1 MHKDKPH
8 INDAVIALIPK
19 CPNPSSMKELRP
31 IALCNVIYKILSK
44 ALANRL
50 KPLLQKCVSLEQA
63 AFVQDRLITDNVLVA
78 GLRQGDPLSPY
89 LFILGMEG
97 LSSLI
102 HKAELLGNMHGI
114 QICRGAPKMHHLMF
128 ADDVFLFFQASE
140 KETNEVATILKTFEV
155 ASSQAINYD
164 KSEVF
169 LNRHA
174 PPTTHIMLY
183 NTLHVQKCVTTGKY
197 LGIPSMIGRNKNEVF
212 RFIKERIWKKL
223 QSWSHKS
230 LSKAGKETL
239 IKAILQAL
247 PSYAMSVF
255 MIPNRTID
263 EIEKLLNAFWWGA
276 NSNKHKGIKWMR
288 WERLAIS
295 KLEGGLGFKNLSAFN
310 LAMLSKQAW
319 RFLSNPNSLIS
330 RIYQEK
336 YYPEG
341 SFLNASLGHNPS
353 YTWKSLWSTQH
364 LLKNGIRWR
373 LGNGNTIPVWGEP
386 WIKYN
391 DNYHCIHHHDPSNSQ
406 AFKVSDL
413 MSNDKNGWNDVLINS

>member
-1 MHKDKPH
+1 MHKDKAPGPDGFNPGFYKRFWEVCGEDILSSCNSWLEAGELPPH

-63 AFVQDRLITDNVLVA
+63 AFFQDRLITNNVLVV

-89 LFILGMEG
+89 LFILDMEG

-102 HKAELLGNMHGI
+102 HKAKLLGNMHGI
-114 QICRGAPKMHHLMF
+114 QICRGAPKL

-155 ASSQAINYD
+155 AFSQAINYD

-174 PPTTHIMLY
+174 PPTTHTMLS
-183 NTLHVQKCVTTGKY
+183 NTLHVQKCVTTSKY
-197 LGIPSMIGRNKNEVF
+197 LGLPSMIGQNKNEVF
-212 RFIKERIWKKL
+212 RFIKEHIWKKL

-239 IKAILQAL
+239 IKVVLQAL

-255 MIPNRTID
+255 MIPSR
-263 EIEKLLNAFWWGA
+263 F
-276 NSNKHKGIKWMR
+276 M
-288 WERLAIS
+288 
-295 KLEGGLGFKNLSAFN
+295 
-310 LAMLSKQAW
+310 QA
-319 RFLSNPNSLIS
+319 
-330 RIYQEK
+330 
-336 YYPEG
+336 
-341 SFLNASLGHNPS
+341 
-353 YTWKSLWSTQH
+353 
-364 LLKNGIRWR
+364 
-373 LGNGNTIPVWGEP
+373 
-386 WIKYN
+386 
-391 DNYHCIHHHDPSNSQ
+391 
-406 AFKVSDL
+406 
-413 MSNDKNGWNDVLINS
+413 